1 MKFYDCATAPSPR
14 RVRIYIAEKGLSDR
28 IDTVEINLRES
39 AQMTPE
45 FGAVNPNR
53 TVPVL
58 ETDDGARFLST
69 QGCWRYLEAA
79 FPEPPLMGRT
89 PEEKG
94 RVADLDW
101 WAEMDGFMA
110 VGEALRNSA
119 PRLKDRAL
127 VGFSQGTMVSLHVG
141 LRRQKPLAGIIGYS
155 GMLIGAELL
164 ATEIKSRPPV
174 LLMHGDADDVLP
186 PENLGLATVALQK
199 ASVPVRSEMRPRL
212 GHGLDDRC
220 IIAGMDF
227 LATCFGVPLPDP
239 KPDPKPD
246 PESTSDTNS

>member
-1 MKFYDCATAPSPR
+1 MKFYDCSTAPSPR

-28 IDTVEINLRES
+28 IETVEVNLREA

-45 FGAVNPNR
+45 FAAINPNR

-89 PEEKG
+89 PAEQG
-94 RVADLDW
+94 RVADLEW

-127 VGFSQGTMVSLHVG
+127 VGPHNYAQIPALAERG
-141 LRRQKPLAGIIGYS
+141 LQRVPRFFERLDELLEGREFLAGDFYS
-155 GMLIGAELL
+155 I
-164 ATEIKSRPPV
+164 
-174 LLMHGDADDVLP
+174 ADI
-186 PENLGLATVALQK
+186 TALV
-199 ASVPVRSEMRPRL
+199 SV
-212 GHGLDDRC
+212 DF
-220 IIAGMDF
+220 AGW
-227 LATCFGVPLPDP
+227 LKLTLPDSASNARRWH
-239 KPDPKPD
+239 
-246 PESTSDTNS
+246 EAVSARASARL

>member
-1 MKFYDCATAPSPR
+1 MKFYDCSTAPSPR

-28 IDTVEINLRES
+28 IETVEVNLREA

-45 FGAVNPNR
+45 FAAINPNR

-89 PEEKG
+89 PAEQG
-94 RVADLDW
+94 RVADLEW

-127 VGFSQGTMVSLHVG
+127 VGPHNYAQIPALAERG
-141 LRRQKPLAGIIGYS
+141 LQRVPRFFERLDELLEGREFLAGDFYS
-155 GMLIGAELL
+155 I
-164 ATEIKSRPPV
+164 
-174 LLMHGDADDVLP
+174 ADITAQV
-186 PENLGLATVALQK
+186 
-199 ASVPVRSEMRPRL
+199 SV
-212 GHGLDDRC
+212 DF
-220 IIAGMDF
+220 AGW
-227 LATCFGVPLPDP
+227 LKLTLPDSASNARRWHEAVSARASA
-239 KPDPKPD
+239 KL
-246 PESTSDTNS
+246 

>member
-127 VGFSQGTMVSLHVG
+127 VGSHNYAQIPALAERG
-141 LRRQKPLAGIIGYS
+141 LQRVPRFFERLDEILDGREFLAGDFFS
-155 GMLIGAELL
+155 
-164 ATEIKSRPPV
+164 V
-174 LLMHGDADDVLP
+174 ADITALC
-186 PENLGLATVALQK
+186 TV
-199 ASVPVRSEMRPRL
+199 
-212 GHGLDDRC
+212 DF
-220 IIAGMDF
+220 AGW
-227 LATCFGVPLPDP
+227 LKLTLPDGATNARRWHEAVGKRP
-239 KPDPKPD
+239 
-246 PESTSDTNS
+246 STAL